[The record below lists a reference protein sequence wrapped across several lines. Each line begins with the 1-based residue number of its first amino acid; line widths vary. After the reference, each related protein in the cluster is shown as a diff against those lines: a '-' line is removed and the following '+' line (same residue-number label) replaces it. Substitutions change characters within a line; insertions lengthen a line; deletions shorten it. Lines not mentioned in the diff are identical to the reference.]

1 MSSTITETQVDHNGK
16 QLGRVLVELDHVNKW
31 YGDLHVLKDVSLKVR
46 QGEVVVMLGPS
57 GSGKSTTC
65 RTINRLERID
75 EGTIL
80 IDGQPL
86 PQEGRELQKLR
97 QQVGMVFQSYNLF
110 AHLSILDNVTL
121 APRKVLKMSKADA
134 EKEAFELLD
143 RVGVAAQVHKYPAQL
158 SGGQQQRVAI
168 ARALAMHPKVML
180 FDEPTSALDPEM
192 VGEVLTTM
200 TQLAQEG
207 MTMIVVTHE
216 MGFARHVADRIVF
229 MADGRVLESESPE
242 EFFTHPRTERARE
255 FQSKILGH

>member
-1 MSSTITETQVDHNGK
+1 MSSTITETQVDHTGK

-134 EKEAFELLD
+134 EKEALELLD
-143 RVGVAAQVHKYPAQL
+143 RVGVAAQAHKYPAQL